1 MAKKNNQPKNL
12 ENNAVETEV
21 KEVEVVETQ
30 TTKADK
36 KASKKADKQVAEK
49 SSKNVKDNK
58 AKTKNNKQKK
68 EKKSIKKQVSEVW
81 SELKKVSKPSFGK
94 VVKNTC
100 VVIAVVAICTLL
112 LFGVDKLFSLV
123 YNLLLP

>member
-30 TTKADK
+30 TTKTDK

-68 EKKSIKKQVSEVW
+68 EKKSIKKQASEVW

-100 VVIAVVAICTLL
+100 VVICTLL